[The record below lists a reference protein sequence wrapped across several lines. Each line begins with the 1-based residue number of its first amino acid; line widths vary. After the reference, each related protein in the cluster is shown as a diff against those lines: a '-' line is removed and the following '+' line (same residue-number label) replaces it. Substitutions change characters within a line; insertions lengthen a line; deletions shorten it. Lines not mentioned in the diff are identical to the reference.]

1 MCPETLKWNGGES
14 RKVLKDF
21 FNSHG
26 FLFNQKTGDDGRKR
40 KRGGGRDRPRERE
53 GKWGEREG
61 VEGQTDTGR
70 VR

>member
-1 MCPETLKWNGGES
+1 M
-14 RKVLKDF
+14 
-21 FNSHG
+21 FNSHR

-53 GKWGEREG
+53 GKWGEIEG